1 MKEQGKI
8 FLGLSVFVLAMAITY
23 GLWTNNSDHGIEAAG
38 TTALFLAF
46 GLCAFI
52 GYYLAFTA
60 RRVDSGAGDN
70 PEAEVADDS
79 GELGFFA
86 PHSWQP
92 LSLAIGGAL
101 AFLGVIFGWWL
112 MFWSLPIILIGLFGW
127 VFEFYRGENQNQ

>member
-1 MKEQGKI
+1 MKIQGKMFI
-8 FLGLSVFVLAMAITY
+8 WLSVFILAMAILY
-23 GLWTNNSDHGIEAAG
+23 GVWSKEPVG

-46 GLCAFI
+46 GLSIMI

-60 RRVDSGAGDN
+60 KRVDAMAQDN
-70 PEAEVADDS
+70 KEADVADEA

-92 LSLAIGGAL
+92 LSLAVGGAL
-101 AFLGVIFGWWL
+101 AFLAVAMGWWIMYFSAPL
-112 MFWSLPIILIGLFGW
+112 ILVGIFGW